1 MTREELATLKVLADA
16 LMEERIRGKLDS
28 DTTFEKDIIPDVKC
42 ILTVNIKDRRPCYCG
57 AELKENT
64 MIYQCDACQRIYEIN
79 RTDVLCMYCGA
90 CRCHPYIPREEKEEE
105 SPH

>member
-1 MTREELATLKVLADA
+1 
-16 LMEERIRGKLDS
+16 
-28 DTTFEKDIIPDVKC
+28 
-42 ILTVNIKDRRPCYCG
+42 
-57 AELKENT
+57 